1 MAFALRKQALNISQR
16 DLAFAVRTFSST
28 PLANAIFRKKD
39 RPTGPPTLETPG
51 AAGLRLQRKPGEQSL
66 NPDGW
71 VFKTLLWLTP
81 KLGYFTKN
89 GISIS
94 ACRELYAV
102 CAEMGALDGRFPACR
117 DFFYQDCKLTPSLT
131 TWFQIT
137 QIHVWMLLVRIRA
150 LPIDQKKRYSQ
161 RLVDYYFEDVEMR
174 IRGQYK
180 ITSGRV
186 ATTMLKDYYDQFRG
200 STLAYDEAL
209 MKDDTVFAAALWR
222 NVFQT
227 TERPDLPALSEL
239 RLSDDEVVN
248 GMVTWQLPDRTRV
261 HAIQRGELP
270 AEV

>member
-1 MAFALRKQALNISQR
+1 
-16 DLAFAVRTFSST
+16 
-28 PLANAIFRKKD
+28 
-39 RPTGPPTLETPG
+39 
-51 AAGLRLQRKPGEQSL
+51 
-66 NPDGW
+66 
-71 VFKTLLWLTP
+71 
-81 KLGYFTKN
+81 
-89 GISIS
+89 
-94 ACRELYAV
+94 
-102 CAEMGALDGRFPACR
+102 MGALDGRFPACR

-150 LPIDQKKRYSQ
+150 LPVDQKKRYSQ

-209 MKDDTVFAAALWR
+209 TKDDTVFAAALWR

-227 TERPDLPALSEL
+227 TQEPDLPALAEL
-239 RLSDDEVVN
+239 VSYIRANLQHLERLSDDEVVN
-248 GMVTWQLPDRTRV
+248 GNVEWQLPDRASV
-261 HAIQRGELP
+261 QAIQRGELP
-270 AEV
+270 TETEI